1 VKAFRS
7 FWLAFALLAILA
19 GVLPPAASQTGPRP
33 AGKFNPKLEP
43 VAETKLLM
51 EGLAHPNFRGMEK
64 LLKQKPGDAQ
74 AWQFVRGQALL
85 VGETAN
91 LLMLRPPR
99 NPGQSPWMERATALR
114 TQAVKLARAAGR
126 EDFAGCR
133 AGLKD
138 LAAACNR
145 CHDSFK
151 VPVRIVPFEEPVNK
165 AEAGGKRRPEVRAR
179 DLGISA
185 NQGRRRDPS

>member
-1 VKAFRS
+1 LLTF
-7 FWLAFALLAILA
+7 LLLAILA
-19 GVLPPAASQTGPRP
+19 GVLPEAPSQTVPRP
-33 AGKFNPKLEP
+33 AGKFTPKLEP

-64 LLKQKPGDAQ
+64 LLKQKPAEAQ
-74 AWQFVRGQALL
+74 AWAFLRGQALL

-99 NPGQSPWMERATALR
+99 NPGQSPWMERATDLRSQALR
-114 TQAVKLARAAGR
+114 LARAAGK
-126 EDFAGCR
+126 EDFEGCR
-133 AGLKD
+133 AGLRD

-151 VPVRIVPFEEPVNK
+151 IPVRIVPFEEPMNK
-165 AEAGGKRRPEVRAR
+165 AEAAPR
-179 DLGISA
+179 
-185 NQGRRRDPS
+185 